1 MARRVAERAD
11 DLVLYLY
18 AVTKSG
24 AGDPPPVRG
33 VDGQA
38 RIEAISSAG
47 LTCWISRV
55 PSSEFGESF
64 SKRLEDLDWLAA
76 VSVRHQRAVAAIAES
91 RDTLPARLGTVFLS
105 DASLE
110 ADIRKRKAALDADL
124 RRIAGTQEW
133 GIKVFVS
140 PQPAVLPAKVRTGKE
155 YLQAKSS
162 LLRSRKPPGL
172 SEEVKKFAHELE
184 RLAVATAEGGKISGG
199 TPYLHYQAS
208 ILLKRTDRP
217 KLEKLLRRFSRQW
230 KDTHKI
236 ECSGPWPPYSF
247 VSRSAKSK

>member
-11 DLVLYLY
+11 DSVLYLY

-24 AGDPPPVRG
+24 AGDPPQLRG

-38 RIEAISSAG
+38 RIEAIACAG

-55 PSSEFGESF
+55 SSSEFGESF
-64 SKRLEDLDWLAA
+64 SKRLEDLDWLAV

-105 DASLE
+105 EASLE
-110 ADIRKRKAALDADL
+110 ADIRKRKAALDAD
-124 RRIAGTQEW
+124 
-133 GIKVFVS
+133 
-140 PQPAVLPAKVRTGKE
+140 
-155 YLQAKSS
+155 
-162 LLRSRKPPGL
+162 
-172 SEEVKKFAHELE
+172 
-184 RLAVATAEGGKISGG
+184 
-199 TPYLHYQAS
+199 
-208 ILLKRTDRP
+208 
-217 KLEKLLRRFSRQW
+217 LLRRFSRQW

-247 VSRSAKSK
+247 VSRSAKSE